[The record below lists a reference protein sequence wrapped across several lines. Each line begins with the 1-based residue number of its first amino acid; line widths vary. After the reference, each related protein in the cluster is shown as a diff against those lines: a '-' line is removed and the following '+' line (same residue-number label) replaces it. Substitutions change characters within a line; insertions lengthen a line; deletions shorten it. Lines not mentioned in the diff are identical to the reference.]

1 MSEIIGIIERIVLL
15 GQQIIE
21 RLEAHEEAV
30 ASLKRLEKILWL
42 LKDVVNE
49 ITNTNVYKSHIVG
62 IKDTLERTQY
72 VYMKCA
78 EDLNNKKKDGKY
90 VMGKFKQAVGI
101 YKAPNILADI
111 QRTIKDVESH
121 LSITDKSLSIIQR
134 SQVSLA
140 PTIVATSTSITTTT
154 SSASV
159 LGSELREVLSNTID
173 ELVRRLK
180 NDCQQLQ
187 EKLDRCTIS
196 IESSFFE
203 GLESENPEAISF
215 WKDRFGST
223 ELNISSV
230 APYETMYVSW
240 ARFVHEIEVTFQL
253 KNIPTATKEAY
264 FGQIDDIRKYGNRYY
279 IDPAGTRNL
288 KDIRPL
294 WLSALRR
301 ALDPLHK
308 GYVKPHDFLS
318 FVNTESLSNK
328 LRQVVLDSC
337 GYGIFVECQR
347 TTSDIAL
354 PSELESPPDHV
365 GWMSA
370 CQIISVPS
378 SDELGIFIYDKE
390 TQPHFK
396 NLMDSFTYPQND
408 VWVYVRYLQTGQIER
423 KLLSKHVRMLG
434 GLCVGASI
442 SIHYDMENSSG
453 NWSDS
458 LLIVELKACAGG
470 RYIVTAGSEENTI
483 VFVTKQPFGFNDRT
497 VQSDLPCEFVNLPEF
512 DYCLLGPSTI
522 FTQEPK
528 VGEKIQVRHLGT
540 GAKKTDIK
548 SDGLWYDVKVTAVN
562 GDNVEYISTS
572 NLNSPTSDT
581 FTEDGDDSSNGD
593 SNSSSDS
600 GDYLGLSDALLLKQK
615 KNNSISWCPWASG
628 VSNLEVRPY
637 RCLHIGDH
645 VEAPVIYPDYLYNY
659 HSLEE
664 SQLYLPARIMDVQ
677 GDQYLVKFSPAA
689 MAYHWWPGR
698 APINEEFPRGL
709 NSKETVKNLF
719 DKTQVL
725 VSMDRVRPYARGGS
739 YPVLG
744 TQSIRPKSWSAF
756 QKVQFEDLQQIENIL
771 WK

>member
-548 SDGLWYDVKVTAVN
+548 SDGLC
-562 GDNVEYISTS
+562 
-572 NLNSPTSDT
+572 
-581 FTEDGDDSSNGD
+581 
-593 SNSSSDS
+593 
-600 GDYLGLSDALLLKQK
+600 
-615 KNNSISWCPWASG
+615 ISWCPWASG

>member
-30 ASLKRLEKILWL
+30 ASLKRLEQILWL

-62 IKDTLERTQY
+62 IKDTLERTQN

-78 EDLNNKKKDGKY
+78 EDLNSKKKDGKH
-90 VMGKFKQAVGI
+90 VMGRFKQAVGI

-121 LSITDKSLSIIQR
+121 LSITDKSLR
-134 SQVSLA
+134 
-140 PTIVATSTSITTTT
+140 T
-154 SSASV
+154 
-159 LGSELREVLSNTID
+159 ELREVLSNTID

-203 GLESENPEAISF
+203 SLESENPEAISF

-562 GDNVEYISTS
+562 GDHVEYISTS

-581 FTEDGDDSSNGD
+581 FTED
-593 SNSSSDS
+593 
-600 GDYLGLSDALLLKQK
+600 
-615 KNNSISWCPWASG
+615 

-698 APINEEFPRGL
+698 ASVNEEFPRGL

-756 QKVQFEDLQQIENIL
+756 QKIQFEDLQQIENIL